1 MLASSHPLEPLFT
14 KPTRPTQYSVRN
26 QDVRGQKLRR
36 FYVRGLTAVLV
47 PPLVTAYYFVIWYH
61 YLKASPTDSP
71 VSFGPS
77 GGLWVFYSWFLIG
90 IIGLNLS
97 SYGFEGIEATMLMDP
112 RWAAQ
117 DAMLVMMH
125 GEHSWG
131 GPGGWMKTAR
141 NLLRFRSGRETAPT
155 KLWIL
160 LSILSL
166 LVFIALPLSGL
177 VMNIGDGFV
186 KSKQNPLVTGF
197 EYDNFNVRNIGD
209 VWAGAGATCKC
220 WEINLF
226 LDWSAS

>member
-1 MLASSHPLEPLFT
+1 LSTYSHFTPLETLFT
-14 KPTRPTQYSVRN
+14 KPTQYSSRT
-26 QDVRGQKLRR
+26 QDARGQNLRR
-36 FYVRGLTAVLV
+36 FYVRGLTAVLI
-47 PPLVTAYYFVIWYH
+47 PPLVAAYYFVIWFY
-61 YLKASPTDSP
+61 YLKASPADSP
-71 VSFGPS
+71 VFFGPR

-97 SYGFEGIEATMLMDP
+97 SYGFEGIEASMLMDL
-112 RWAAQ
+112 RWAAR

-141 NLLRFRSGRETAPT
+141 NLFRFRSGREKAPT

-160 LSILSL
+160 LSMLSL

-186 KSKQNPLVTGF
+186 RSNENPLVTGF
-197 EYDNFNVRNIGD
+197 EYDNFNIRNIED
-209 VWAGAGATCKC
+209 AWNGAGITCTC
-220 WEINLF
+220 
-226 LDWSAS
+226 